1 MTKIIESQLDRFL
14 PGPVII
20 KFQLSALKE
29 NYVLLAEVVGHVSE
43 VSALVMGSLVMTSEK
58 HL

>member
-20 KFQLSALKE
+20 KFQLCALKE
-29 NYVLLAEVVGHVSE
+29 NYVMLAEVVGHVSE
-43 VSALVMGSLVMTSEK
+43 VSALVMGSLVMT
-58 HL
+58 